1 MVRILNNSFLNKIN
15 INFIVYYTSFLMAF
29 FLPISIKLSNLFL
42 VLFFISSAF
51 LFLIKKDFKKRNYT
65 SLFYTTMILFLINV
79 FGLLITETP
88 SEGIKAIER
97 GLSFFLCPFLLFFHT
112 EKALF
117 EIKNKLFNGIVL
129 GSLLS
134 VIILLCNNFINY
146 FSTRPLFSFDNEIF
160 SYYHTYYYFTDFL
173 KIHPT
178 YLGSYI
184 ILSIT
189 IVLMRFIKNNNKK
202 MRIINLWILLILSV
216 GILFL
221 NSRIIFFLYSSI
233 LLVFLLW
240 GLFKL
245 FKLKNIKYGLISLF
259 LVCSALF
266 FLFNSSISKTFIYS
280 RFTKELS
287 WELSD
292 QVDTK
297 YNSKIHADSRVAR
310 WKSGLKVIEQ
320 KPIFGYGTRTEKDI
334 LALQYKIDGLEN
346 SYRLKYD
353 SHNLFL
359 TYTIEFGII
368 GLLVLCFYFIS
379 NVYLSFKS
387 KNIEYFVFIYMII
400 TICIFESFLKN
411 NAGIT
416 FVAFFSSILYFT
428 KDYNQISEQ

>member
-1 MVRILNNSFLNKIN
+1 MNKTILNIGLKDNELIIISVFA
-15 INFIVYYTSFLMAF
+15 FLMAF

-51 LFLIKKDFKKRNYT
+51 LFLFKKDFKKRNYT
-65 SLFYTTMILFLINV
+65 TLFYTTMILFLINV

-97 GLSFFLCPFLLFFHT
+97 CISFFLCPFLLFFHT
-112 EKALF
+112 ERALL

-129 GSLLS
+129 GSLVS

-146 FSTRPLFSFDNEIF
+146 FSTRPLFSFDDEIF
-160 SYYHTYYYFTDFL
+160 SYYHTYYYFTDL
-173 KIHPT
+173 LDIHPT

-189 IVLMRFIKNNNKK
+189 IVLIRFIRNNNKK
-202 MRIINLWILLILSV
+202 TRIINFWILLTLSI

-221 NSRIIFFLYSSI
+221 NSRIIFLLYFSI
-233 LLVFLLW
+233 FISAFLW

-245 FKLKNIKYGLISLF
+245 FKLKNIKYGIISLF
-259 LVCSALF
+259 LLGGIMF
-266 FLFNSSISKTFIYS
+266 FMFNSSISKTFIYS
-280 RFTKELS
+280 RLTKELS

-292 QVDTK
+292 QIDTK
-297 YNSKIHADSRVAR
+297 YNTKTHADSRIAR

-334 LALQYKIDGLEN
+334 LALQYKKDGLEN
-346 SYRLKYD
+346 SYKLRYD
-353 SHNLFL
+353 SHNLFF

-368 GLLVLCFYFIS
+368 GLLVLCFYFFS
-379 NVYLSFKS
+379 NVYLSIKNR
-387 KNIEYFVFIYMII
+387 NIEYFVFFYMII
-400 TICIFESFLKN
+400 TICVFESFLKN

-428 KDYNQISEQ
+428 KDSNQISD